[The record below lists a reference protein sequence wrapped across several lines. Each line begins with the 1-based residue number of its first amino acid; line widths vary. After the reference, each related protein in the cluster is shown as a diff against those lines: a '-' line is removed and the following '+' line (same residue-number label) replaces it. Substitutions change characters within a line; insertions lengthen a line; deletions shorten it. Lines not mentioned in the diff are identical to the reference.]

1 MTTRRQRILL
11 ALTLLGRIAFLYR
24 ILRLVLVDGY
34 RHVRARGLNRS
45 VTELYAR
52 LRNAVFQLLL
62 KLPSSRAK
70 ISSEL
75 AKTKEQ
81 IRTKLAPTT
90 YPDGV
95 RLTRVRTLPENG
107 RSRAWL
113 EEEWRNLKLLEKGDV
128 NEGR

>member
-1 MTTRRQRILL
+1 M
-11 ALTLLGRIAFLYR
+11 
-24 ILRLVLVDGY
+24 
-34 RHVRARGLNRS
+34 
-45 VTELYAR
+45 
-52 LRNAVFQLLL
+52 FQLLL

-128 NEGR
+128 NEGRVSGTVYHVIETLFSSTVSIHFHS